1 MAIITVANQ
10 KGGVGKTTTA
20 VTLAAGL
27 AQDHG
32 LEVLIIDLDT
42 QGNVS
47 DSLRIEKSG
56 ALLEW
61 LLLEKKLTDVVINAR
76 KRLDVVR
83 SDKTT
88 VKLKISLAGMEF
100 RESVL
105 SNALKGYENYY
116 DLVVIDC
123 APSVDVLHTASM
135 VAADLLIIPTRL
147 DQFSIEGVVETL
159 RSLATVQQI
168 TKSRC
173 ELAGIIPTFYDR
185 VTNESHE
192 QLKALA
198 RAYTKFVW
206 PPIPQSAMCRSASR
220 MGRTVWEFNPKS
232 NVADGYRECLKRLL
246 KLL

>member
-1 MAIITVANQ
+1 MAIIAIANQ

-20 VTLAAGL
+20 VTLASGL

-32 LEVLIIDLDT
+32 LEVLVIDLDT

-61 LLLEKKLTDVVINAR
+61 LLLDRKLQDVVINAR
-76 KRLDVVR
+76 KRLDVIR

-100 RESVL
+100 RESIL
-105 SNALKGYENYY
+105 ANALRGYEKLY
-116 DLVVIDC
+116 DVVVIDC

-135 VAADLLIIPTRL
+135 VAADLLVIPTRL
-147 DQFSIEGVVETL
+147 DQFSVEGVVETL

-173 ELAGIIPTFYDR
+173 ELAGIIPTFYDK
-185 VTNESHE
+185 VTNESHG

-198 RAYTKFVW
+198 RAYTNHVW
-206 PPIPQSAMCRSASR
+206 PAIPQQTNCRVASR
-220 MGRTVWEFNPKS
+220 MGQTIWEYDPHS
-232 NVADGYRECLKRLL
+232 RMADGYRECLKRLL
-246 KLL
+246 KIL